1 MSLMIDKT
9 DDGVMQET
17 TAVYYEAVNQLDHL

>member
-9 DDGVMQET
+9 I
-17 TAVYYEAVNQLDHL
+17 Y